1 MKTLFKHIG
10 LYALLLNS
18 SLIIAQVNFEATLSK
33 NKLGLNERLRID
45 FVMNKNGDNFT
56 PPNFENFQII
66 GGPNQSIKTSYLNG
80 EQNFI
85 KKTFS
90 YFLNPLKK
98 GKLII
103 YQATVTIDGQEY
115 KSLPVEVNVTNSVK
129 GANSNSDEE
138 YFDDDNIELIASV
151 SKSSPYINEPITI
164 VYKLYYKS
172 PINVSNASESEA
184 PKYKDF
190 FTQNI
195 KIPQLKVDRETY
207 KGQIYNV
214 VDWKKVVLYP
224 QRDGN
229 LEISPLSLN
238 LVLDFP
244 TNKRDFFGN
253 IIRDQASK
261 IITTG
266 SKIIT
271 VRKLPD
277 NGKPKNF
284 SGAVGQF
291 EFDIILNKN
300 SLKASESFQAKVK
313 VTGQGNLKLFDL
325 PNLMVPASMELYE
338 PERKENV
345 KTNLSGMS
353 GTIENIYT
361 IVPKFQGKFP
371 IQELE
376 FSYFDP
382 LEKTYKTVKSQK
394 LNIDVFEGPTL
405 SSNNNENIVLP
416 VSESFKFIK
425 KENNFTIINKE
436 QFSNTSTFYILL
448 SIPVLSLLS
457 FIIFYSLPKRREL
470 NNYEKIK
477 KVYKQIKINLNN
489 AEKSIGNKDK
499 FYDLVEKAIYNCLK
513 ARFSIETNKLNK
525 ESIKKQMILDGIS
538 IDKIEI
544 ILKLVE
550 SCERARYSNSSDY
563 EMTNDLNIAR
573 KIFDEILKK

>member
-1 MKTLFKHIG
+1 VKTLFKHIG

-90 YFLNPLKK
+90 YFLKPLKK

>member
-1 MKTLFKHIG
+1 M
-10 LYALLLNS
+10 
-18 SLIIAQVNFEATLSK
+18 
-33 NKLGLNERLRID
+33 
-45 FVMNKNGDNFT
+45 
-56 PPNFENFQII
+56 
-66 GGPNQSIKTSYLNG
+66 
-80 EQNFI
+80 
-85 KKTFS
+85 
-90 YFLNPLKK
+90 
-98 GKLII
+98 
-103 YQATVTIDGQEY
+103 
-115 KSLPVEVNVTNSVK
+115 TNSVK
-129 GANSNSDEE
+129 GANSNSDNE

-361 IVPKFQGKFP
+361 IVPKYQGKFP

-405 SSNNNENIVLP
+405 SSNSNENIVLP

-425 KENNFTIINKE
+425 KENNFTRINKE

-457 FIIFYSLPKRREL
+457 FIIFYSLPKRKEL

-538 IDKIEI
+538 VDKIEI

-563 EMTNDLNIAR
+563 EMTNDLNTAR

>member
-1 MKTLFKHIG
+1 MKTLFKHIS
-10 LYALLLNS
+10 LYALILNS

-33 NKLGLNERLRID
+33 KKLGLNERLRID

-80 EQNFI
+80 EQSFS
-85 KKTFS
+85 KTFS
-90 YFLNPLKK
+90 YFLKPLKK
-98 GKLII
+98 GKLVI

-129 GANSNSDEE
+129 GANSNSDDE

-172 PINVSNASESEA
+172 PINVSNANESEA

-195 KIPQLKVDRETY
+195 KIPQLKVNRETY

-214 VDWKKVVLYP
+214 VDWRKVVLYP

-253 IIRDQASK
+253 IIYDQASK

-361 IVPKFQGKFP
+361 IVPKYQGKFP

-382 LEKTYKTVKSQK
+382 LEKTYKTLKSQK

-405 SSNNNENIVLP
+405 SSNSNENIVLT

-425 KENNFTIINKE
+425 KENNFTRINKE

-448 SIPVLSLLS
+448 SIPLLSLLS

-538 IDKIEI
+538 VDKIEI

-563 EMTNDLNIAR
+563 EMTNDLNTAR

>member
-18 SLIIAQVNFEATLSK
+18 SLIIAQVNFEATVSK

-45 FVMNKNGDNFT
+45 FVMNENGDNFT

-66 GGPNQSIKTSYLNG
+66 GGPNQSIKTSYVNG
-80 EQNFI
+80 EQNFS
-85 KKTFS
+85 KTFS
-90 YFLNPLKK
+90 YFLKPLKK

-129 GANSNSDEE
+129 GANSNSDNE

-361 IVPKFQGKFP
+361 IVPKYQGKFP

-457 FIIFYSLPKRREL
+457 FIIFYSLPKRKEL

-489 AEKSIGNKDK
+489 AEKSIGNKDE

-525 ESIKKQMILDGIS
+525 ESIKKQMILEGIS
-538 IDKIEI
+538 IDKIKI

>member
-1 MKTLFKHIG
+1 MKTLIKHIS
-10 LYALLLNS
+10 LYALILNS

-80 EQNFI
+80 EQSFS
-85 KKTFS
+85 KTFS
-90 YFLNPLKK
+90 YFLKPLKK
-98 GKLII
+98 GKLVI

-129 GANSNSDEE
+129 GANSNSDEN

-172 PINVSNASESEA
+172 PINVSDVRESES

-190 FTQNI
+190 WSQII
-195 KIPQLKVDRETY
+195 KIPQLKVERETY

-214 VDWKKVVLYP
+214 VDWRKVVLYP

-244 TNKRDFFGN
+244 TNRRDFFGN
-253 IIRDQASK
+253 IIYDQASK

-271 VRKLPD
+271 VIKLPD

-291 EFDIILNKN
+291 EFDVILNKN

-361 IVPKFQGKFP
+361 IVPKYQGKFP

-382 LEKTYKTVKSQK
+382 LEKTYKTLKSQK

-405 SSNNNENIVLP
+405 SSNSNENILLP
-416 VSESFKFIK
+416 VSESFRFIK
-425 KENNFTIINKE
+425 KENNFTRINKE

-448 SIPVLSLLS
+448 SIPLLSLLS

-538 IDKIEI
+538 VDKIEI

-563 EMTNDLNIAR
+563 EMINDLNTAR

>member
-1 MKTLFKHIG
+1 MKTLIKHIS
-10 LYALLLNS
+10 LFALILNS

-33 NKLGLNERLRID
+33 KKLGLNERLRID

-80 EQNFI
+80 EQSFS
-85 KKTFS
+85 KTFS
-90 YFLNPLKK
+90 YFLKPLKK
-98 GKLII
+98 GKLVI

-129 GANSNSDEE
+129 GANSNSDDE

-172 PINVSNASESEA
+172 PINVSNANESEA

-195 KIPQLKVDRETY
+195 KIPQLKVNRETY

-214 VDWKKVVLYP
+214 VDWRKVVLYP

-253 IIRDQASK
+253 IIYDQASK

-361 IVPKFQGKFP
+361 IVPKYQGKFP

-382 LEKTYKTVKSQK
+382 LEKTYKTLKSQK

-405 SSNNNENIVLP
+405 SSNSNENIVLT

-425 KENNFTIINKE
+425 KENNFTRINKE

-448 SIPVLSLLS
+448 SIPLLSLLS

-499 FYDLVEKAIYNCLK
+499 FYDLVEKAIYISLK
-513 ARFSIETNKLNK
+513 ARFAIETNKLNK
-525 ESIKKQMILDGIS
+525 KSIKKQMILDGIS
-538 IDKIEI
+538 VDKIEI

-563 EMTNDLNIAR
+563 EMTNDLNTAR

>member
-1 MKTLFKHIG
+1 VKTLFKHIG

-90 YFLNPLKK
+90 YFLKPLKK

-457 FIIFYSLPKRREL
+457 FIIFYSLTKRREL

>member
-1 MKTLFKHIG
+1 MKTLIKHIS
-10 LYALLLNS
+10 LFALILNS

-33 NKLGLNERLRID
+33 KKLGLNERLRID

-80 EQNFI
+80 EQSFS
-85 KKTFS
+85 KTFS
-90 YFLNPLKK
+90 YFLKPLKK
-98 GKLII
+98 GKLVI

-129 GANSNSDEE
+129 GANSNSDNE

-172 PINVSNASESEA
+172 PINVSNANESEA

-195 KIPQLKVDRETY
+195 KIPQLKVNRETY

-214 VDWKKVVLYP
+214 VDWRKVVLYP

-253 IIRDQASK
+253 IIYDQASK

-361 IVPKFQGKFP
+361 IVPKYQGKFP

-382 LEKTYKTVKSQK
+382 LEKTYKTLKSQK

-405 SSNNNENIVLP
+405 SSNSNENIVLT

-425 KENNFTIINKE
+425 KENNFTRINKE

-448 SIPVLSLLS
+448 SIPLLSLLS

-499 FYDLVEKAIYNCLK
+499 FYDLVEKAIYISLK
-513 ARFSIETNKLNK
+513 ARFAIETNKLNK

-538 IDKIEI
+538 VDKIEI

-563 EMTNDLNIAR
+563 EMTNDLNTAR

>member
-1 MKTLFKHIG
+1 MKTLIKHIS
-10 LYALLLNS
+10 LYALILNS

-33 NKLGLNERLRID
+33 KKLGLNERLRID

-80 EQNFI
+80 EQSFS
-85 KKTFS
+85 KTFS
-90 YFLNPLKK
+90 YFLKPLKK
-98 GKLII
+98 GKLVI
-103 YQATVTIDGQEY
+103 YQATITIDGQEY

-129 GANSNSDEE
+129 GANSNSDDE

-172 PINVSNASESEA
+172 PINVSNANESEA

-195 KIPQLKVDRETY
+195 KIPQLKVNRETY

-214 VDWKKVVLYP
+214 VDWRKVVLYP

-253 IIRDQASK
+253 IIYDQASK

-291 EFDIILNKN
+291 EFDVILNKN

-361 IVPKFQGKFP
+361 IVPKYQGKFP

-382 LEKTYKTVKSQK
+382 LEKTYKTLKSQK

-405 SSNNNENIVLP
+405 SSNSNENILLP
-416 VSESFKFIK
+416 VSESFRFIK
-425 KENNFTIINKE
+425 KENNFTRINKE
-436 QFSNTSTFYILL
+436 QFSNTNTFYILL
-448 SIPVLSLLS
+448 SIPLLSLLS

-538 IDKIEI
+538 VDKIEI

-563 EMTNDLNIAR
+563 EMTNDLNTAR

>member
-1 MKTLFKHIG
+1 MKTLIKHIS
-10 LYALLLNS
+10 LFALILNS

-33 NKLGLNERLRID
+33 KKLGLNERLRID

-80 EQNFI
+80 EQSFS
-85 KKTFS
+85 KTFS
-90 YFLNPLKK
+90 YFLKPLKK
-98 GKLII
+98 GKLVI

-129 GANSNSDEE
+129 GANSNSDDE

-172 PINVSNASESEA
+172 PINVSNANESEA

-195 KIPQLKVDRETY
+195 KIPQLKVNRETY

-214 VDWKKVVLYP
+214 VDWRKVVLYP

-253 IIRDQASK
+253 IIYDQASK

-361 IVPKFQGKFP
+361 IVPKYQGKFP

-382 LEKTYKTVKSQK
+382 LEKTYKTLKSQK

-405 SSNNNENIVLP
+405 SSNSNENIVLT

-425 KENNFTIINKE
+425 KENNFTRINKE

-448 SIPVLSLLS
+448 SIPLLSLLS

-538 IDKIEI
+538 VDKIEI

-550 SCERARYSNSSDY
+550 SCETSS
-563 EMTNDLNIAR
+563 
-573 KIFDEILKK
+573 

>member
-1 MKTLFKHIG
+1 MKTLIKHIS
-10 LYALLLNS
+10 LFALILNS

-33 NKLGLNERLRID
+33 KKLGLNERLRID

-80 EQNFI
+80 EQSFS
-85 KKTFS
+85 KTFS
-90 YFLNPLKK
+90 YFLKPLKK
-98 GKLII
+98 GKLVI

-129 GANSNSDEE
+129 GANSNSDNE

-172 PINVSNASESEA
+172 PINVSNANESEA

-195 KIPQLKVDRETY
+195 KIPQLKVNRETY

-214 VDWKKVVLYP
+214 VDWRKVVLYP

-253 IIRDQASK
+253 IIYDQASK

-361 IVPKFQGKFP
+361 IVPKYQGKFP

-382 LEKTYKTVKSQK
+382 LEKTYKTLKSQK

-405 SSNNNENIVLP
+405 SSNSNENIVLTF
-416 VSESFKFIK
+416 SESFKFIK
-425 KENNFTIINKE
+425 KENNFTRINKE

-448 SIPVLSLLS
+448 SIPLLSLLS

-538 IDKIEI
+538 VDKIEI

-563 EMTNDLNIAR
+563 EMTNDLNTAR

>member
-1 MKTLFKHIG
+1 MKTLIKHIS
-10 LYALLLNS
+10 LFALILNS

-33 NKLGLNERLRID
+33 KKLGLNERLRID

-80 EQNFI
+80 EQSFS
-85 KKTFS
+85 KTFS
-90 YFLNPLKK
+90 YFLKPLKK
-98 GKLII
+98 GKLVI
-103 YQATVTIDGQEY
+103 YQATITIDGQEY

-129 GANSNSDEE
+129 GANSNSDDE
-138 YFDDDNIELIASV
+138 YFDYDNIELIAFV

-172 PINVSNASESEA
+172 PINVSNANESEA

-195 KIPQLKVDRETY
+195 KIPQLKVNRETY

-214 VDWKKVVLYP
+214 VDWRKVVLYP

-253 IIRDQASK
+253 IIYDQASK

-291 EFDIILNKN
+291 EFDVILNKN

-361 IVPKFQGKFP
+361 IVPKYQGKFP

-382 LEKTYKTVKSQK
+382 LEKTYKTLKSQK

-405 SSNNNENIVLP
+405 SSNSNENIVLT

-425 KENNFTIINKE
+425 K
-436 QFSNTSTFYILL
+436 
-448 SIPVLSLLS
+448 
-457 FIIFYSLPKRREL
+457 
-470 NNYEKIK
+470 
-477 KVYKQIKINLNN
+477 
-489 AEKSIGNKDK
+489 
-499 FYDLVEKAIYNCLK
+499 
-513 ARFSIETNKLNK
+513 
-525 ESIKKQMILDGIS
+525 
-538 IDKIEI
+538 
-544 ILKLVE
+544 
-550 SCERARYSNSSDY
+550 
-563 EMTNDLNIAR
+563 
-573 KIFDEILKK
+573 

>member
-1 MKTLFKHIG
+1 VKTLFKHIG
-10 LYALLLNS
+10 LYALILNS

-80 EQNFI
+80 EKSFS
-85 KKTFS
+85 KTFS
-90 YFLNPLKK
+90 YFLKPLKK
-98 GKLII
+98 GKLVI

-115 KSLPVEVNVTNSVK
+115 KSVPVEVNVTNSVK
-129 GANSNSDEE
+129 GANSNSDEN

-172 PINVSNASESEA
+172 PINVSDVRESES

-190 FTQNI
+190 WSQII
-195 KIPQLKVDRETY
+195 KIPQLKVERETY

-214 VDWKKVVLYP
+214 VDWRKVVLYP

-244 TNKRDFFGN
+244 TNRRDFFGN
-253 IIRDQASK
+253 IIYDQASK

-271 VRKLPD
+271 VIKLPD

-291 EFDIILNKN
+291 EFDVILNKN

-361 IVPKFQGKFP
+361 IVPKYQGKFP

-382 LEKTYKTVKSQK
+382 LEKTYKTLKSQK

-405 SSNNNENIVLP
+405 SSNSNENILLP
-416 VSESFKFIK
+416 VSESFRFIK
-425 KENNFTIINKE
+425 KENNFTRINKE

-448 SIPVLSLLS
+448 SIPLLSLLS

-538 IDKIEI
+538 VDKIEI

-563 EMTNDLNIAR
+563 EMTNDLNTAR

>member
-1 MKTLFKHIG
+1 MKTLIKHIS
-10 LYALLLNS
+10 LFALILNS

-33 NKLGLNERLRID
+33 KKLGLNERLRID

-80 EQNFI
+80 EQSFS
-85 KKTFS
+85 KTFS
-90 YFLNPLKK
+90 YFLKPLKK
-98 GKLII
+98 GKLVI

-115 KSLPVEVNVTNSVK
+115 KSVPVEVNVTNSVK
-129 GANSNSDEE
+129 GANSNSDNE

-172 PINVSNASESEA
+172 PINVSNANESEA

-195 KIPQLKVDRETY
+195 KIPQLKVNRETY

-214 VDWKKVVLYP
+214 VDWRKVVLYP

-253 IIRDQASK
+253 IIYDQASK

-361 IVPKFQGKFP
+361 IVPKYQGKFP

-382 LEKTYKTVKSQK
+382 LEKTYKTLKSQK

-405 SSNNNENIVLP
+405 SSNSNENILLP
-416 VSESFKFIK
+416 VSESFRFIK
-425 KENNFTIINKE
+425 KENNFTRINKE

-448 SIPVLSLLS
+448 SIPLLSLLS

-538 IDKIEI
+538 VDKIEI

-563 EMTNDLNIAR
+563 EMTNDLNTAR

>member
-90 YFLNPLKK
+90 YFLKPLKK

-300 SLKASESFQAKVK
+300 SLKASESFQARVK

-345 KTNLSGMS
+345 KTNFSGMS

-394 LNIDVFEGPTL
+394 LNIDVFDGPTL

>member
-18 SLIIAQVNFEATLSK
+18 SLIIAQVNFEATVSK

-45 FVMNKNGDNFT
+45 FVMNENGDNFT

-66 GGPNQSIKTSYLNG
+66 GGPNQSIKTSYVNG
-80 EQNFI
+80 EQNFS
-85 KKTFS
+85 KTFS
-90 YFLNPLKK
+90 YFLKPLKK

-129 GANSNSDEE
+129 GANSNSDNE

-214 VDWKKVVLYP
+214 VDWRKVVLYP

-253 IIRDQASK
+253 IIYDQASK

-361 IVPKFQGKFP
+361 IVPKYQGKFP

-405 SSNNNENIVLP
+405 SSNSNENIVLP

-425 KENNFTIINKE
+425 KENNFTRINKE

-489 AEKSIGNKDK
+489 AEKSIGNKDE

-525 ESIKKQMILDGIS
+525 ESIKKQMILEGIS
-538 IDKIEI
+538 IDKIKI

>member
-1 MKTLFKHIG
+1 MKTLFKHIS
-10 LYALLLNS
+10 LYALILNS

-80 EQNFI
+80 EQSFS
-85 KKTFS
+85 KTFS
-90 YFLNPLKK
+90 YFLKPLKK
-98 GKLII
+98 GKLVI

-129 GANSNSDEE
+129 GANSNSDNE

-172 PINVSNASESEA
+172 PINVSNANESEA

-195 KIPQLKVDRETY
+195 KIPQLKVNRETY

-214 VDWKKVVLYP
+214 VDWRKVVLYP

-253 IIRDQASK
+253 IIYDQASK

-361 IVPKFQGKFP
+361 IVPKYQGKFP

-382 LEKTYKTVKSQK
+382 LEKTYKTLKSQK

-405 SSNNNENIVLP
+405 SSNSNENIVLT

-425 KENNFTIINKE
+425 KENNFTRINKE

-448 SIPVLSLLS
+448 SIPLLSLLS

-538 IDKIEI
+538 VDKIEI

-563 EMTNDLNIAR
+563 EMTNDLNTAR

>member
-1 MKTLFKHIG
+1 MKTLFKHIS
-10 LYALLLNS
+10 LYALILNS

-80 EQNFI
+80 EQSFS
-85 KKTFS
+85 KTFS
-90 YFLNPLKK
+90 YFLKPLKK
-98 GKLII
+98 GKLVI

-129 GANSNSDEE
+129 GANSNSDDE

-172 PINVSNASESEA
+172 PINVSNANESEA

-195 KIPQLKVDRETY
+195 KIPQLKVNRETY

-214 VDWKKVVLYP
+214 VDWRKVVLYP

-253 IIRDQASK
+253 IIYDQASK

-361 IVPKFQGKFP
+361 IVPKYQGKFP

-382 LEKTYKTVKSQK
+382 LEKTYKTLKSQK

-405 SSNNNENIVLP
+405 SSNSNENIVLT

-425 KENNFTIINKE
+425 KENNFTRINKE
-436 QFSNTSTFYILL
+436 QFSNTRTFYILL
-448 SIPVLSLLS
+448 SIPLLSLLS

-538 IDKIEI
+538 VDKIEI

-563 EMTNDLNIAR
+563 EMTNDLNTAR

>member
-1 MKTLFKHIG
+1 MKTLIKHIS
-10 LYALLLNS
+10 LYALILNS

-80 EQNFI
+80 EQSFS
-85 KKTFS
+85 KTFS
-90 YFLNPLKK
+90 YFLKPLKK
-98 GKLII
+98 GKLVI

-129 GANSNSDEE
+129 GANSNSDEN

-172 PINVSNASESEA
+172 PINVSDVRESES

-195 KIPQLKVDRETY
+195 KIPQLKVERETY

-214 VDWKKVVLYP
+214 VDWRKVVLYP

-244 TNKRDFFGN
+244 TNRRDFFGN
-253 IIRDQASK
+253 IIYDQASK

-291 EFDIILNKN
+291 EFDVILNKN

-361 IVPKFQGKFP
+361 IVPKYQGKFP

-382 LEKTYKTVKSQK
+382 LEKTYKTLKSQK

-405 SSNNNENIVLP
+405 SSNSNENILLP
-416 VSESFKFIK
+416 VSESFRFIK
-425 KENNFTIINKE
+425 KENNFTRINKE

-448 SIPVLSLLS
+448 SIPLLSLLS

-538 IDKIEI
+538 VDKIEI

-563 EMTNDLNIAR
+563 EMTNDLNTAR

>member
-1 MKTLFKHIG
+1 VKTLIKHIS
-10 LYALLLNS
+10 LFALILNS

-33 NKLGLNERLRID
+33 KKLGLNERLRID

-80 EQNFI
+80 EQSFS
-85 KKTFS
+85 KTFS
-90 YFLNPLKK
+90 YFLKPLKK
-98 GKLII
+98 GKLVI

-129 GANSNSDEE
+129 GANSNSDDE
-138 YFDDDNIELIASV
+138 YFDDDNIELIAFV

-172 PINVSNASESEA
+172 PINVSNANESEA

-195 KIPQLKVDRETY
+195 KIPQLKVNRETY

-214 VDWKKVVLYP
+214 VDWRKVVLYP

-253 IIRDQASK
+253 IIYDQASK

-361 IVPKFQGKFP
+361 IVPKYQGKFP

-382 LEKTYKTVKSQK
+382 LEKTYKTLKSQK

-405 SSNNNENIVLP
+405 SSNSNENIVLT

-425 KENNFTIINKE
+425 KENNFTRINKE
-436 QFSNTSTFYILL
+436 QFSNTRTFYILL
-448 SIPVLSLLS
+448 SIPLLSLLS

-538 IDKIEI
+538 VDKIEI

-563 EMTNDLNIAR
+563 EMTNDLNTAR

>member
-18 SLIIAQVNFEATLSK
+18 SLIIAQVNFEATVSK

-45 FVMNKNGDNFT
+45 FVMNENGDNFT

-66 GGPNQSIKTSYLNG
+66 GGPNQSIKTSYVNG
-80 EQNFI
+80 EQNFS
-85 KKTFS
+85 KTFS
-90 YFLNPLKK
+90 YFLKPLKK

-129 GANSNSDEE
+129 GANSNSDNE

-361 IVPKFQGKFP
+361 IVPKYQGKFP

-436 QFSNTSTFYILL
+436 QFSNTSTYYILL

-457 FIIFYSLPKRREL
+457 FIIFYSLPKRKEL

-489 AEKSIGNKDK
+489 AEKSIGNKDE

-538 IDKIEI
+538 VDKIEI

>member
-18 SLIIAQVNFEATLSK
+18 SLIIAQVNFEATVSK

-45 FVMNKNGDNFT
+45 FVMNENGDNFT

-66 GGPNQSIKTSYLNG
+66 GGPNQSIKTSYVNG
-80 EQNFI
+80 EQNFS
-85 KKTFS
+85 KTFS
-90 YFLNPLKK
+90 YFLKPLKK

-129 GANSNSDEE
+129 GANSNSDNE
-138 YFDDDNIELIASV
+138 YFDDDNIELIAFV

-172 PINVSNASESEA
+172 PINVSNANESEA

-195 KIPQLKVDRETY
+195 KIPQLKVNRETY

-214 VDWKKVVLYP
+214 VDWRKVVLYP

-253 IIRDQASK
+253 IIYDQASK

-361 IVPKFQGKFP
+361 IVPKYQGKFP

-382 LEKTYKTVKSQK
+382 LEKTYKTLKSQK

-405 SSNNNENIVLP
+405 SSNSNENIVLT

-425 KENNFTIINKE
+425 KENNFTRINKE

-448 SIPVLSLLS
+448 SIPLLSLLS

-538 IDKIEI
+538 VDKIEI

-563 EMTNDLNIAR
+563 EMTNDLNTAR

>member
-1 MKTLFKHIG
+1 MKTLIKHIS
-10 LYALLLNS
+10 LFALILNS

-33 NKLGLNERLRID
+33 KKLGLNERLRID

-80 EQNFI
+80 EQSFS
-85 KKTFS
+85 KTFS
-90 YFLNPLKK
+90 YFLKPLKK
-98 GKLII
+98 GKLVI
-103 YQATVTIDGQEY
+103 YQATITIDGQEY
-115 KSLPVEVNVTNSVK
+115 KSLTVEVNVTNSVK
-129 GANSNSDEE
+129 GANSNSDDE
-138 YFDDDNIELIASV
+138 YFDDDNIELIAFV

-172 PINVSNASESEA
+172 PINVSNANESEA

-195 KIPQLKVDRETY
+195 KIPQLKVNRETY

-214 VDWKKVVLYP
+214 VDWRKVVLYP

-253 IIRDQASK
+253 IIYDQASK

-361 IVPKFQGKFP
+361 IVPKYQGKFP

-382 LEKTYKTVKSQK
+382 LEKTYKTLKSQK

-405 SSNNNENIVLP
+405 SSNSNENIVLP

-425 KENNFTIINKE
+425 KENNFTRINKE

-448 SIPVLSLLS
+448 SIPLLSLLS

-538 IDKIEI
+538 VDKIEI

-563 EMTNDLNIAR
+563 EMTNDLNTAR

>member
-1 MKTLFKHIG
+1 MKKLFKHIS
-10 LYALLLNS
+10 LFALILNS

-33 NKLGLNERLRID
+33 KKLGLNERLRID

-80 EQNFI
+80 EQSFS
-85 KKTFS
+85 KTFS
-90 YFLNPLKK
+90 YFLKPLKK
-98 GKLII
+98 GKLVI
-103 YQATVTIDGQEY
+103 YQATITIDGQEY

-129 GANSNSDEE
+129 GANSNSDDE

-172 PINVSNASESEA
+172 PINVSNANESEA

-195 KIPQLKVDRETY
+195 KIPQLKVNRETY

-214 VDWKKVVLYP
+214 VDWRKVVLYP

-253 IIRDQASK
+253 IIYDQASK

-361 IVPKFQGKFP
+361 IVPKYQGKFP

-382 LEKTYKTVKSQK
+382 EEKRYKTLKSQK

-416 VSESFKFIK
+416 VGESFKFIK
-425 KENNFTIINKE
+425 KENNFTRINKE

-448 SIPVLSLLS
+448 SIPLLSLLS

-470 NNYEKIK
+470 NDYEKIK

-538 IDKIEI
+538 VDKIEI

-563 EMTNDLNIAR
+563 EMTNDLNTAR

>member
-1 MKTLFKHIG
+1 MKTLIKHIS
-10 LYALLLNS
+10 LFALILNS

-33 NKLGLNERLRID
+33 KKLGLNERLRID

-80 EQNFI
+80 EQSFS
-85 KKTFS
+85 KTFS
-90 YFLNPLKK
+90 YFLKPLKK
-98 GKLII
+98 GKLVI

-129 GANSNSDEE
+129 GANSNSDDE

-172 PINVSNASESEA
+172 PINVSDVRESES

-190 FTQNI
+190 WSQII
-195 KIPQLKVDRETY
+195 KIPQLKVERETY

-214 VDWKKVVLYP
+214 VDWRKVVLYP

-253 IIRDQASK
+253 IIYDQASK

-361 IVPKFQGKFP
+361 IVPKYQGKFP

-382 LEKTYKTVKSQK
+382 LEKTYKTLKSQK

-405 SSNNNENIVLP
+405 SSNSNENIVLT

-425 KENNFTIINKE
+425 KENNFTRINKE

-448 SIPVLSLLS
+448 SIPLLSLLS

-538 IDKIEI
+538 VDKIEI

-563 EMTNDLNIAR
+563 EMTNDLNTAR

>member
-1 MKTLFKHIG
+1 MKTLIKHIS
-10 LYALLLNS
+10 LYALILNS

-33 NKLGLNERLRID
+33 KKLGLNERLRID

-80 EQNFI
+80 EQSFS
-85 KKTFS
+85 KTFS
-90 YFLNPLKK
+90 FFLKPLKK
-98 GKLII
+98 GKLVI

-129 GANSNSDEE
+129 GVNSNSDDE

-151 SKSSPYINEPITI
+151 SKNSPYINEPITI

-172 PINVSNASESEA
+172 PINVSNANESEA

-214 VDWKKVVLYP
+214 VDWRKVVLYP

-253 IIRDQASK
+253 IIYDQASK
-261 IITTG
+261 VITTG

-361 IVPKFQGKFP
+361 IVPKYQGKFP

-382 LEKTYKTVKSQK
+382 LEKTYKTLKSQK

-425 KENNFTIINKE
+425 KENNFTRINKE

-448 SIPVLSLLS
+448 SIPLLSLLS

-513 ARFSIETNKLNK
+513 VRFSIQTNKLNK
-525 ESIKKQMILDGIS
+525 KSIKKQMILDGIS
-538 IDKIEI
+538 VDKIEI

-563 EMTNDLNIAR
+563 EMTNDLNTAR

>member
-1 MKTLFKHIG
+1 MKTLIKHIS
-10 LYALLLNS
+10 LFALILNS

-33 NKLGLNERLRID
+33 KKLGLNERLRID

-80 EQNFI
+80 EQSFS
-85 KKTFS
+85 KTFS
-90 YFLNPLKK
+90 YFLKPLKK
-98 GKLII
+98 GQLVI
-103 YQATVTIDGQEY
+103 YQATITIDGQEY

-129 GANSNSDEE
+129 GANSNSDDE
-138 YFDDDNIELIASV
+138 YFDDDNIELIAFV

-172 PINVSNASESEA
+172 PINVSNANESEA

-195 KIPQLKVDRETY
+195 KIPQLKVNRETY

-214 VDWKKVVLYP
+214 VDWRKVVLYP

-253 IIRDQASK
+253 IIYDQASK

-361 IVPKFQGKFP
+361 IVPKYQGKFP

-382 LEKTYKTVKSQK
+382 LEKTYKTLKSQK

-405 SSNNNENIVLP
+405 SSNSNENIVLT

-425 KENNFTIINKE
+425 KENNFTRINKE
-436 QFSNTSTFYILL
+436 QFSNTRTFYILL
-448 SIPVLSLLS
+448 SIPLLSLLS

-538 IDKIEI
+538 VDKIEI

-563 EMTNDLNIAR
+563 EMTNDLNTAR

>member
-90 YFLNPLKK
+90 YFLKPLKK

-138 YFDDDNIELIASV
+138 YFNDDNIELIASV

>member
-1 MKTLFKHIG
+1 VKTLIKHIS
-10 LYALLLNS
+10 LYALILNS

-33 NKLGLNERLRID
+33 KKLGLNERLRVD

-80 EQNFI
+80 EQSFS
-85 KKTFS
+85 KTFS
-90 YFLNPLKK
+90 YFLKPLKK
-98 GKLII
+98 GKLVI

-129 GANSNSDEE
+129 GANSNSDDK

-172 PINVSNASESEA
+172 PINVSNANESEA

-195 KIPQLKVDRETY
+195 KIPQLKVNRETY

-214 VDWKKVVLYP
+214 VDWRKVVLYP

-253 IIRDQASK
+253 IIYDQASK

-291 EFDIILNKN
+291 EFDVILNKN

-361 IVPKFQGKFP
+361 IVPKYQGKFP

-382 LEKTYKTVKSQK
+382 LEKTYKTLKSQK

-405 SSNNNENIVLP
+405 SSNSNENILLP
-416 VSESFKFIK
+416 VSESFRFIK
-425 KENNFTIINKE
+425 KENNFTRINKE

-448 SIPVLSLLS
+448 SIPLLSLLS

-538 IDKIEI
+538 VDKIEI

-563 EMTNDLNIAR
+563 EMTNDLNTAR

>member
-1 MKTLFKHIG
+1 MKTLFKHIS
-10 LYALLLNS
+10 LYALILNS

-80 EQNFI
+80 EQSFS
-85 KKTFS
+85 KTFS
-90 YFLNPLKK
+90 YFLKPLKK
-98 GKLII
+98 GKLVI

-129 GANSNSDEE
+129 GANSNSDDE

-172 PINVSNASESEA
+172 PINVSNANESEA

-195 KIPQLKVDRETY
+195 KIPQLKVNRETY

-214 VDWKKVVLYP
+214 VDWRKVVLYP

-253 IIRDQASK
+253 IIYDQASK

-361 IVPKFQGKFP
+361 IVPKYQGKFP

-382 LEKTYKTVKSQK
+382 LEKTYKTLKSQK

-405 SSNNNENIVLP
+405 SSNSNENIVLT

-425 KENNFTIINKE
+425 KENNFTRINKE

-448 SIPVLSLLS
+448 SIPLLSLLS

-499 FYDLVEKAIYNCLK
+499 FYDLVEKAIYISLK
-513 ARFSIETNKLNK
+513 ARFAIETNKLNK
-525 ESIKKQMILDGIS
+525 KSIKKQMILDGIS
-538 IDKIEI
+538 VDKIEI

-563 EMTNDLNIAR
+563 EMTNDLNTAR

>member
-18 SLIIAQVNFEATLSK
+18 SLIIAQVNFEATVSK

-45 FVMNKNGDNFT
+45 FVMNENGDNFT

-66 GGPNQSIKTSYLNG
+66 GGPNQSIKTSYVNG
-80 EQNFI
+80 EQNFS
-85 KKTFS
+85 KTFS
-90 YFLNPLKK
+90 YFLKPLKK

-129 GANSNSDEE
+129 GANSNSDDE

-361 IVPKFQGKFP
+361 IVPKYQGKFP

-525 ESIKKQMILDGIS
+525 ESIKKQMILEGIS
-538 IDKIEI
+538 IDKIKI

>member
-1 MKTLFKHIG
+1 VKTLFKHIG

-90 YFLNPLKK
+90 YFLKTLKK

>member
-1 MKTLFKHIG
+1 MKTLIKHIS
-10 LYALLLNS
+10 LFALILNS

-33 NKLGLNERLRID
+33 KKLGLNERLRID

-80 EQNFI
+80 EQSFS
-85 KKTFS
+85 KTFS
-90 YFLNPLKK
+90 YFLKPLKK
-98 GKLII
+98 GKLVI
-103 YQATVTIDGQEY
+103 YQATITIDGQEY

-129 GANSNSDEE
+129 GANSNSDDE
-138 YFDDDNIELIASV
+138 YFDDDNIELIAFV

-172 PINVSNASESEA
+172 PINVSNANESEA

-195 KIPQLKVDRETY
+195 KIPQLKVNRETY

-214 VDWKKVVLYP
+214 VDWRKVVLYP

-253 IIRDQASK
+253 IIYDQASK

-361 IVPKFQGKFP
+361 IVPKYQGKFP

-382 LEKTYKTVKSQK
+382 LEKTYKTLKSQK

-405 SSNNNENIVLP
+405 SSNSNENIVLP

-425 KENNFTIINKE
+425 KENNFTRINKE

-448 SIPVLSLLS
+448 SIPLLSLLS

-538 IDKIEI
+538 VDKIEI

-563 EMTNDLNIAR
+563 EMTNDLNTAR

>member
-1 MKTLFKHIG
+1 MKTLIKHIS
-10 LYALLLNS
+10 LFALILNS

-33 NKLGLNERLRID
+33 KKLGLNERLRVD

-80 EQNFI
+80 EQSFS
-85 KKTFS
+85 KTFS
-90 YFLNPLKK
+90 YFLKPLKK
-98 GKLII
+98 GKLVI

-129 GANSNSDEE
+129 GANSNSDDE

-172 PINVSNASESEA
+172 PINVSNANESEA

-195 KIPQLKVDRETY
+195 KIPQLKVNRETY

-214 VDWKKVVLYP
+214 VDWRKVVLYP

-253 IIRDQASK
+253 IIYDQASK

-361 IVPKFQGKFP
+361 IVPKYQGKFP

-382 LEKTYKTVKSQK
+382 LEKTYKTLKSQK

-405 SSNNNENIVLP
+405 SSNSNENIVLT

-425 KENNFTIINKE
+425 KENNFTRINKE

-448 SIPVLSLLS
+448 SIPLLSLLS

-538 IDKIEI
+538 VDKIEI

-563 EMTNDLNIAR
+563 EMTNDLNTAR